1 MRRLPFH
8 ACAGEDGAC
17 GRDLRQY
24 ETNVQKSTGEL
35 LRTNGL
41 SQARQDRNGDFNV
54 KVGFTGLYCD
64 VGSNTKPVIYLGIW
78 TASDGT
84 VEQGA

>member
-8 ACAGEDGAC
+8 ACAGENRAC
-17 GRDLRQY
+17 GRDLRQG
-24 ETNVQKSTGEL
+24 EANIPKSTGEL
-35 LRTNGL
+35 LGTIGL
-41 SQARQDRNGDFNV
+41 SQARQDRNGEFNV
-54 KVGFTGLYCD
+54 KVGFNGLYCD